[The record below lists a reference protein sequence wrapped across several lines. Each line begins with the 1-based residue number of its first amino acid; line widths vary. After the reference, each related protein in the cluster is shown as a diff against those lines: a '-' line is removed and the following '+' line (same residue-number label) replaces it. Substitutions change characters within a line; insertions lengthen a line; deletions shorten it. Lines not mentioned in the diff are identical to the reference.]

1 MSEVNIS
8 LFEDDGSLALLEVA
22 ATHPVLRA
30 ILKQTQFEALPQ
42 TNDLINRVNKLA
54 NEYKS
59 FCKNEKKYKA
69 DKTGKTDKTDNT
81 DRDSPHS
88 FYSADSN
95 TQHSDAKPGDGGERG
110 DGGDGGE
117 RGDGG
122 DGGERG
128 DAGDGGERGDE
139 GDGGESGSEGD
150 GGDGT
155 DKRRKHELAQSVVDG
170 LVRQARRIL
179 GELNDK
185 TDKLDDIDISAAAEL
200 SPSTTPSALRHCRKE
215 LIRFTEALA
224 EKCEAMIT
232 SLKSIPTY
240 DDTDDLHQR
249 SNLAALSGA
258 AAAATLMENKKR
270 EEAAAALA
278 RKEEEE
284 NRPHPSLLV
293 PIVIRKRNWDQSP
306 GEMGEEKSKPSKKK
320 KKKSEEETTAE
331 WKTSLRSQIEELKKK
346 TAKGKRAT
354 KLLEEGNSF
363 VTLPETLTLVK
374 TSLTSLSTGASSYP
388 PNLVKECVEVYI
400 VSLETA
406 YRELCKIKQHK
417 YIGLQFK
424 ELCTSAGKVDEL
436 EEVEQ
441 LVTELRSIEIL
452 LKLIPSQQ
460 AMQM

>member
-95 TQHSDAKPGDGGERG
+95 TQHSDAKPGDGGDGGERG
-110 DGGDGGE
+110 DEGDGGDGGERSDGGDGGE

-122 DGGERG
+122 DGG
-128 DAGDGGERGDE
+128 
-139 GDGGESGSEGD
+139 D
-150 GGDGT
+150 GGDRI
-155 DKRRKHELAQSVVDG
+155 DKSRKQGNELAQSVVDG

-200 SPSTTPSALRHCRKE
+200 FPSTTPSALRHCRKE